1 MDKIEIGEHIAEVV
15 QACVSDGEISATAY
29 ELLKSV
35 AIGDIDIDDA
45 IMKVLQYYNIEG
57 AGC

>member
-15 QACVSDGEISATAY
+15 RACISDGEISETAY
-29 ELLKSV
+29 ELLKGV
-35 AIGDIDIDDA
+35 ASGNTDIDDA

-57 AGC
+57 AKC